1 MLPSFITS
9 EFDNEFGSM
18 NTRIIF
24 IKRATF
30 RVPHDFQKDNKWCI
44 MYNFDTSCQKFE
56 VQI

>member
-30 RVPHDFQKDNKWCI
+30 RVPHD
-44 MYNFDTSCQKFE
+44 
-56 VQI
+56 

>member
-24 IKRATF
+24 IVIKRATF
-30 RVPHDFQKDNKWCI
+30 RIPQDYMQPDIQKDK
-44 MYNFDTSCQKFE
+44 Q
-56 VQI
+56 